1 LSRLRSRE
9 FLNLVAGKQRTGAQW
24 FSIKNQASGPVQ
36 VSIFDEIG
44 YWGVTAQEF
53 CDQLAKVD
61 GPVDLYLNSPGGEI
75 FDGIT
80 IYNALLR
87 RDVAVFVEGIAASA
101 ASFIA
106 QAAVPGKLGMAK
118 TASMM
123 IHNGMSVAFGDAEE
137 MRKTADVLEAQTR
150 NIAEIYSERSG
161 QPVDDLLAMMSEET
175 WLRAADAVGK
185 GLADYVY
192 DPRSG
197 PVNVLARRPAPG
209 IANAAADE
217 SAWDAS
223 RAWANGAA
231 SDDPAAFY
239 DGICAGK
246 KAGDPATQAAHA
258 LPHHYHPGDAPNR
271 HGVSA
276 ALGRIGSTDGLTNE
290 AAARAHL
297 EAHQSAMGGG
307 ADNYAVLTPGEF
319 ADFTKKWN
327 VDWLDQAAFIEAF
340 KEATK

>member
-1 LSRLRSRE
+1 LTRPRSRE
-9 FLNLVAGKQRTGAQW
+9 FLNLVADKQRTGAQW
-24 FSIKNQASGPVQ
+24 FAIKNQSSGPTQ

-53 CDQLAKVD
+53 CDQLSKIE
-61 GPVDLYLNSPGGEI
+61 GPIDLYLNSPGGEI

-87 RDVAVFVEGIAASA
+87 REVAVFVEGIAASA

-118 TASMM
+118 TATMM

-185 GLADYVY
+185 SLADYVY
-192 DPRSG
+192 DPRDG
-197 PVNVLARRPAPG
+197 PSNVLARRPAPG
-209 IANAAADE
+209 SPAVTSAVADK
-217 SAWDAS
+217 
-223 RAWANGAA
+223 
-231 SDDPAAFY
+231 PA
-239 DGICAGK
+239 
-246 KAGDPATQAAHA
+246 P
-258 LPHHYHPGDAPNR
+258 P
-271 HGVSA
+271 S
-276 ALGRIGSTDGLTNE
+276 
-290 AAARAHL
+290 
-297 EAHQSAMGGG
+297 
-307 ADNYAVLTPGEF
+307 ADNS
-319 ADFTKKWN
+319 ADD
-327 VDWLDQAAFIEAF
+327 DWLDELDLEAF
-340 KEATK
+340 KEATS